1 MPGYIRQARR
11 LPITLRPYPE
21 EALGSWIARVAG
33 IYLLSPDALLSE
45 YCGLDGEDLTELDL
59 LPSAPALEF
68 LASLLEIG
76 TDSLRQHTIA
86 GSHPQW
92 LPNWITRHTPAWHTT
107 DRRTIFRPGL
117 RLNFC
122 SSCLADDTEAGR
134 DQYIRLDWYCA
145 VTTLCSKH
153 CQMLA
158 SCCIPKDLQSPLRSR
173 RSQFSNRLHCH
184 RCDEPLDS
192 RMMRSRRRDQPAE
205 LATLMKFEALLRTAL
220 SKTGFLFFSGEAFY
234 SKQLLQCVRDLVWAL
249 TRAVPGGNYKV
260 VHAIQLEGFPIPA
273 GFRLPFDSSDWL
285 SHGTIEFRRVLLATT
300 AVMILSPENR
310 KPLTPDSGKPNPHEE
325 LEVLLQAA
333 DRTELHRRRQSWP
346 NIARGSGR
354 STN

>member
-1 MPGYIRQARR
+1 MQGYIRQARR
-11 LPITLRPYPE
+11 LPITLRPYLE

-107 DRRTIFRPGL
+107 ERRTIFRPGL

-173 RSQFSNRLHCH
+173 RSQFSNRLYCH

-234 SKQLLQCVRDLVWAL
+234 SKQLLHCVRDLVWAL
-249 TRAVPGGNYKV
+249 TRAVPGGNDKGVHRDPTCGVSDTGWVPPSLRQLGLV
-260 VHAIQLEGFPIPA
+260 VAWNHRVSSSPP
-273 GFRLPFDSSDWL
+273 RDDRCDDSFSREQETSD
-285 SHGTIEFRRVLLATT
+285 SR
-300 AVMILSPENR
+300 
-310 KPLTPDSGKPNPHEE
+310 
-325 LEVLLQAA
+325 
-333 DRTELHRRRQSWP
+333 
-346 NIARGSGR
+346 
-354 STN
+354 